1 MPEYQV
7 HLKVSQVRLEGFF
20 SLMCQQ
26 SLEACL
32 QDLICLLIDVSKLV
46 ATYIAAHFHSSLLW
60 LAQSTT
66 IKKRSMDTQ
75 TGTMT
80 ANPHSL
86 GWLISRIIPRMTHRH
101 RP

>member
-1 MPEYQV
+1 M
-7 HLKVSQVRLEGFF
+7 
-20 SLMCQQ
+20 
-26 SLEACL
+26 

-46 ATYIAAHFHSSLLW
+46 ATYIVAHFHSSLLW

-80 ANPHSL
+80 ANPRSL
-86 GWLISRIIPRMTHRH
+86 GWFNSTDNSENGALSQAIARVAISANIARRRTTGRRPR
-101 RP
+101 P